1 MANTGDITYNEEIQY
16 EMEGSAW
23 PLKVKTVQINRK
35 YAFEHGGKAYTSLR
49 LVEGPNISL
58 HVDSMYY
65 LSNGAVL
72 GEKDGQR
79 FIVPG
84 AIIVRADLI

>member
-1 MANTGDITYNEEIQY
+1 MANTRDFTSNEEVQY
-16 EMEGSAW
+16 EVESSTW
-23 PLKVKTVQINRK
+23 PLKIKTVQINRK

-58 HVDSMYY
+58 KVDNMYY

-72 GEKDGQR
+72 AEKDGQR
-79 FIVPG
+79 FLVPG
-84 AIIVRADLI
+84 AVIVRADLI